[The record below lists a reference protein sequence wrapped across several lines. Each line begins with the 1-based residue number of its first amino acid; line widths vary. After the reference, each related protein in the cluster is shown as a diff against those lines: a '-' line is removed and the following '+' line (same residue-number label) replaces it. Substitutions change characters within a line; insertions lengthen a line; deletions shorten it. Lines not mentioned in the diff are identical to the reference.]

1 MESKF
6 AERKSFSTRERE
18 REKEKLSKDKAKHL
32 SHVLF
37 KSADDEPFELFVPN

>member
-6 AERKSFSTRERE
+6 AERKSFSTRE

>member
-6 AERKSFSTRERE
+6 AERKSFSRERE
-18 REKEKLSKDKAKHL
+18 KEKEKLSKDKAKHL

>member
-6 AERKSFSTRERE
+6 AERKSFSRERE
-18 REKEKLSKDKAKHL
+18 KEKEKLSKDKAKHL

-37 KSADDEPFELFVPN
+37 KSADDESFELFVPN